1 MSTAS
6 LRLVLR
12 CVVAIVLFAAPV
24 AAQSISGTIQGTV
37 VDNQNLAVP
46 AATVTV
52 RNVDTNVSRVAV
64 TDAEGLYRF
73 LNMPVGN
80 YELSVELSGFSRY
93 VRSGLTLAL
102 NQTAVVNVEIRP
114 AAVSE
119 VIEVRADAPLINTLN
134 AEVGTRFDSIRVAE
148 LPVMDSRNIFT
159 LVRSAPGVSQIAS
172 GQVNFSAGGFEA
184 NYSSN
189 GARLRSNNIMID
201 GQDVNDPSIT
211 GRQQPVNNTDIVQ
224 EIRLITNQF
233 SAEFGRAAGSVMNVV
248 TKSGTNSFD
257 GSLFWYH
264 NDNSLNTR
272 SNLDKAAGR
281 TDAPYRVENQTG
293 GTIGGPVVRGRTFFF
308 GSYQRWTDRRLGVGF
323 TLTGAPSEAGRQVL
337 QSAAGNRPQVAALLK
352 HLPAGTPNGR
362 TSTFTLGGQ
371 TYTVPLSS
379 LTGSAT
385 QRLDDNQG
393 TVRIDHQLGQNHAL
407 IGRYMW
413 DDRPTDNTGGTI
425 QVTPPG
431 LTQNSPSNSHA
442 VNVWTNSTFGAST
455 SNEFRVALSHY
466 GAVTEADNPV
476 SMEIP
481 SIEITELGMN
491 GFNAASSRTAIG
503 FAVNL
508 PQFRYVDTY
517 QVTDNVTLVRGNHL
531 VKAGF
536 DVRHEYVKSFFFPTI
551 RGLLRYSTLNN
562 FVNDIAEATNIN
574 KPLPGGADVVYYRW
588 WDQYYFVQDDW
599 RIGSKLTLNL
609 GLRYELPGNNVQSLI
624 DLNESILQANNGN
637 PVYRL
642 TSTPK
647 ADRNNLQ
654 PRLGFNWQP
663 TTEREGVLGMITGGD
678 RLAVRGGYARTN
690 DYAFLNIALNI
701 ASSFPFVAAIAG
713 NSVPNAFTVLQNT
726 PAGVPAGVDPNT
738 LNRTVVADD
747 FRSPTY
753 DQLSLGIERQLTE
766 NLAMRA
772 GYVGTFGN
780 DLFQTLDGNPRQ
792 PFGGPIPTAPRVDPT
807 RGVIRLRANTGE
819 SWYHSIQTGLE
830 KRFSGGLSAG
840 VHYTWSRF
848 TDTASEVFNPSGGE
862 VAVPQDSFNIAADK
876 GRATYD
882 RPQRLTGNF
891 VWELPWLRE
900 QQSAISKVLGGWQF
914 SSFFTFQSGAPFTPL
929 NGSDPTGALAGIDGL
944 VGNAIRPN
952 LNTDRDLS
960 KMTIEQLREAGGASL
975 FRTLCGMPSPTCAG
989 ERVGNV
995 PRNLLRADGIGNVDI
1010 GIVKNTRFANG
1021 QNLQIRIE
1029 MYNATN
1035 TRNFGI
1041 PVGAVTSTNF
1051 LNQWATDGGFRRTWV
1066 AMRYTF

>member
-6 LRLVLR
+6 LRLVIR

-24 AAQSISGTIQGTV
+24 AAQSITGTIQGTV

-52 RNVDTNVSRVAV
+52 RNIDTNVSRVAV
-64 TDAEGLYRF
+64 SDADGLYRF

-80 YELSVELSGFSRY
+80 YELTVELSGFSRY

-114 AAVSE
+114 AAITE
-119 VIEVRADAPLINTLN
+119 VVEVRADAPIINTLN
-134 AEVGTRFDSIRVAE
+134 AEVGVRFDTVRVAE

-159 LVRSAPGVSQIAS
+159 LARSAPGVSQIAS
-172 GQVNFSAGGFEA
+172 GQNNFSAGGFEA

-201 GQDVNDPSIT
+201 GQDVNDPSVT

-233 SAEFGRAAGSVMNVV
+233 AAEFGRAAGSVMNVV

-264 NDNSLNTR
+264 NDNGLNTR

-281 TDAPYRVENQTG
+281 TDAPYRVENQAG
-293 GTIGGPVVRGRTFFF
+293 GVLGGPVVRGRTFFF
-308 GSYQRWTDRRLGVGF
+308 GSFQRWTDRRLGTGF

-352 HLPAGTPNGR
+352 HLPAGASNGR

-371 TYTVPLSS
+371 TYTVPLGS

-385 QRLDDNQG
+385 QTLNDNQG
-393 TVRIDHQLGQNHAL
+393 TVRIDHQLGQNHTL
-407 IGRYMW
+407 IGRYLW

-442 VNVWTNSTFGAST
+442 VNVWTNSVFGATT
-455 SNEFRVALSHY
+455 SNELRFALSHF
-466 GAVTEADNPV
+466 GSITEADNPV

-481 SIEITELGMN
+481 SIEITELGMI
-491 GFNAASSRTAIG
+491 GFNAASNRTAIG
-503 FAVNL
+503 LAVNL

-517 QVTDNVTLVRGNHL
+517 QVQDNITLVRGSHL

-536 DVRHEYVKSFFFPTI
+536 DVRREYVKSFFFPTI

-599 RIGSKLTLNL
+599 RVGSNLTVNL
-609 GLRYELPGNNVQSLI
+609 GVRYELPGNNIQSLI
-624 DLNESILQANNGN
+624 DLNERILEVNNGN
-637 PVYRL
+637 AVYTL
-642 TSTPK
+642 APK
-647 ADRNNLQ
+647 PKPDRNNFQ

-663 TTEREGVLGMITGGD
+663 ATAREGLLGMITGGD

-701 ASSFPFVAAIAG
+701 ASSFPFVAAIAA
-713 NSVPNAFTVLQNT
+713 NNVSNAFTVLQNT
-726 PAGVPAGVDPNT
+726 PAGVPPGIDPNM

-747 FRSPTY
+747 FRAPTY
-753 DQLSLGIERQLTE
+753 DQFSFGVERQLTE
-766 NLAMRA
+766 NLALRA

-792 PFGGPIPTAPRVDPT
+792 PFSGTRIDPT
-807 RGVIRLRANTGE
+807 RGVIRLRANAAE
-819 SWYHSIQTGLE
+819 SWYHSIQTGIE

-848 TDTASEVFNPSGGE
+848 TDTASEVFNPSVGE
-862 VAVPQDSFNIAADK
+862 VAVAQDSFNIAADK

-891 VWELPWLRE
+891 VWELPWMRG
-900 QQSAISKVLGGWQF
+900 QQGIASKVLGGWQF

-944 VGNAIRPN
+944 VGNSIRPM
-952 LNTDRDLS
+952 LNTDKDLS
-960 KMTIEQLREAGGASL
+960 KMTVEELREAGGASL
-975 FRTLCGMPSPTCAG
+975 FRTLCGLPSPTCAG

-1021 QNLQIRIE
+1021 HNFQIRIE
-1029 MYNATN
+1029 MFNATN

-1041 PVGAVTSTNF
+1041 PDGRITSANF